1 MFLQLE
7 INNVTN
13 NRSIWQLST
22 SASKPGDM
30 RLKAKLFP
38 PQSIHKIIKNLT
50 AILFFF
56 NPCENTFIEKRENVH
71 SWNLDYLLY

>member
-50 AILFFF
+50 AILLFF
-56 NPCENTFIEKRENVH
+56 
-71 SWNLDYLLY
+71 